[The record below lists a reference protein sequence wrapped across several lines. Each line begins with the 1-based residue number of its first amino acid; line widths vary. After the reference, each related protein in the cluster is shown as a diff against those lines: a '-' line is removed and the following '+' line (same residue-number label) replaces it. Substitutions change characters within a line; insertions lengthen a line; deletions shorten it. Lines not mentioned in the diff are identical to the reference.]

1 MNSISY
7 PSEAL
12 KVIMNPL
19 AQQTLQMAFATLDFI

>member
-19 AQQTLQMAFATLDFI
+19 AQQTLQMAFTTPDFI

>member
-19 AQQTLQMAFATLDFI
+19 AQQPLQMVFTIPDFI